1 MKATIFIQREN
12 EQFWVALE
20 NKSGFVNEVIYALK
34 ENDRKERSYGEV
46 KETEVQGPQAED
58 EGGVPIW

>member
-1 MKATIFIQREN
+1 MKATIFIQRQN

-34 ENDRKERSYGEV
+34 EHDK
-46 KETEVQGPQAED
+46 KETK
-58 EGGVPIW
+58 

>member
-34 ENDRKERSYGEV
+34 EHDKKERSYANYEPTEIQDIQT
-46 KETEVQGPQAED
+46 ETEG
-58 EGGVPIW
+58 